1 MRVVVGPVLHFRGQD
16 GDRWR
21 LAALV
26 VGKGKGEPG
35 ALRTGDGAT
44 VAPGLLAV
52 RRGHAFWR
60 YECQSSGSRSAATD
74 RALNGSAP

>member
-26 VGKGKGEPG
+26 VGEGKGEPG

-52 RRGHAFWR
+52 RRGHAFLR
-60 YECQSSGSRSAATD
+60 YEFSLPLADGDSVG
-74 RALNGSAP
+74 L